1 MRFTIDEYSKQF
13 KMSKELINSKLRSK
27 KLHYVIEDG
36 ETYIIVAQSSLDE
49 EKIEEIHQ
57 QKKEQE
63 KQIHL
68 ATQKTTV
75 GMVLALYKKEND
87 HLKQKIRELEKKID
101 SLITDKENML
111 REERDRI
118 EQVYSTKDEHLK
130 NILELINKQL
140 TLEQKTTTV
149 HEVTLSDMEETH
161 ILQEKEN
168 LSHVELKTYL
178 KSLDLES
185 YQRKIIKKRFFDAL
199 DHDIRIIQQNGKLY
213 LDFAKYDYTDLLK
226 F

>member
-27 KLHYVIEDG
+27 KLTYVIEDG
-36 ETYIIVAQSSLDE
+36 EAFIIIPQSSLNE
-49 EKIEEIHQ
+49 EKIEEIQQ

-63 KQIHL
+63 KQINI
-68 ATQKTTV
+68 ATQKMTV
-75 GMVLALYKKEND
+75 GMILSLYKKEND
-87 HLKQKIRELEKKID
+87 HLKQKIRELENKVD
-101 SLITDKENML
+101 SLIADKEKML
-111 REERDRI
+111 RDERDKI

-140 TLEQKTTTV
+140 MLEQKTATV
-149 HEVTLSDMEETH
+149 HEVTLSDVEVQ
-161 ILQEKEN
+161 QEKEN
-168 LSHVELKTYL
+168 LSHVELKSYL
-178 KSLDLES
+178 KSLDLQS

-213 LDFAKYDYTDLLK
+213 LDFEKYDYSDLLK
-226 F
+226 L